1 MKSFVL
7 KNYNLE
13 RKRRIKSLNVFDSYA
28 LKDWNKIIK
37 DKKLSK
43 YKKEFKNYFNF
54 CKNLNYLHHNGKIY
68 FSHPLRVATIAY
80 KLRKYSKSHK
90 NLLKLALFHNVIET
104 SSYRLSFLKKLLGK
118 QIIEQIKIL
127 TVNRK
132 KQWNST
138 YKRNYYKRICSH
150 NKNTRLIKIIDKLDN
165 LFIIGLCKS
174 NLTRERYIK
183 EIETFILPMV
193 EKDIPFLG
201 KYFNGL
207 IKQSYNLGYYKNK
220 YN

>member
-80 KLRKYSKSHK
+80 KLRKYSKSH
-90 NLLKLALFHNVIET
+90 
-104 SSYRLSFLKKLLGK
+104 
-118 QIIEQIKIL
+118 
-127 TVNRK
+127 
-132 KQWNST
+132 
-138 YKRNYYKRICSH
+138 NYSLRIAS
-150 NKNTRLIKIIDKLDN
+150 
-165 LFIIGLCKS
+165 
-174 NLTRERYIK
+174 
-183 EIETFILPMV
+183 
-193 EKDIPFLG
+193 
-201 KYFNGL
+201 
-207 IKQSYNLGYYKNK
+207 
-220 YN
+220 